1 MKKLFL
7 LLALFLMC
15 HLGMAQT
22 NDSIW
27 KPFEAKFTTSG
38 SIFQGN
44 GYRLSLIHI

>member
-15 HLGMAQT
+15 HLGMVQT

-27 KPFEAKFTTSG
+27 KPFEAKLKRIYFP
-38 SIFQGN
+38 SI
-44 GYRLSLIHI
+44 

>member
-27 KPFEAKFTTSG
+27 KPLRQNLQLPVPYFKEMG
-38 SIFQGN
+38 IG
-44 GYRLSLIHI
+44 